1 MVNDISY
8 IVICSDNRSGNRWN
22 RRKIDYIIV
31 FHNIDYNDQRDVHD
45 VLLRTKASMGSIHI
59 ICPHV

>member
-59 ICPHV
+59 I